1 MVELRKL
8 RGKSVLVSGDN
19 AENDL
24 LELYPELFSYP
35 SIEQIYMEFPNEIT
49 FSLTSPD
56 YVDSDYKVL
65 TAGKIFT
72 LNSIS
77 VQNIKIKSATEQTG
91 YIFTAGI

>member
-8 RGKSVLVSGDN
+8 RGKSVLVSGGN

-24 LELYPELFSYP
+24 LELYPELFSYR
-35 SIEQIYMEFPNEIT
+35 SIEQIFIEFPNEIT

-65 TAGKIFT
+65 SVGRIFT

>member
-8 RGKSVLVSGDN
+8 RGKSVLVIGSN
-19 AENDL
+19 VENDL
-24 LELYPELFSYP
+24 LSLYPDLFSYP

-56 YVDSDYKVL
+56 YVDTDYKTL
-65 TAGKIFT
+65 SAGKIFS

-77 VQNIKIKSATEQTG
+77 VRNIKIKSVTEQTG